1 MQKRISTKMSIKKI
15 TSFFRQI
22 FSFLKNPQDMHKLIL
37 ELAQESKEEFVPI
50 LLNPFDPMLLV
61 KDASIL
67 HLILKD
73 VEFQNRSS
81 FPIIDYIY
89 FQFIKNLNSLE
100 NKAPKIHS
108 NMGGITFTNG
118 EEWKRNRRIG
128 LDVMNDP
135 IFLEKSIE
143 PIINSIDAMLLKI
156 GEKKTQFGINEEL
169 SLLGIDVVGKLVF
182 NTDLELFSKEK
193 RNKNEIDSLY
203 LTNSVRTMLDAIQK
217 YIYYP
222 FPAFFF
228 SFFKSK
234 DIRKLDKAVSNL
246 ALAGSYLLSKVKEDL
261 RLGNKQSE
269 TSIAGILLQKYP
281 DLEDIEI
288 QTLLMDLLGA
298 GHDTTANLVIFTL
311 SSILESNILETS
323 KELQEEIASIVKI
336 LPDLQKANDNINSKL
351 ILEKIEKNTPILSS
365 ILNESLRLYPLG
377 AVFSRISFSKK
388 EIHFNIND
396 KEFILNPKAKL
407 LVSPYVTG
415 RLKKDWGE
423 NANEFDPFR
432 FLEKGKRNS
441 FIPFGSGKRSC
452 IGARFGILEAK
463 LILFRLFQFYKLEKG
478 ESFQKT
484 NSILAFTLRT
494 KNQIWVLANAD
505 NLGITTE
512 DTDNR
517 TIKND

>member
-1 MQKRISTKMSIKKI
+1 MSFGKI
-15 TSFFRQI
+15 ISFFRQI
-22 FSFLKNPQDMHKLIL
+22 VSFLKNPEDMHKLIL
-37 ELAQESKEEFVPI
+37 KLAEESEEEFVPI

-100 NKAPKIHS
+100 NKNPKIHT

-118 EEWKRNRRIG
+118 EEWKRNRKIG
-128 LDVMNDP
+128 LTVMNDP

-143 PIINSIDAMLLKI
+143 PILNSIDAMLLNLK
-156 GEKKTQFGINEEL
+156 EKKTQFAISDEL

-182 NTDLELFSKEK
+182 NIDLELFSKEK
-193 RNKNEIDSLY
+193 RNKNQIDSY
-203 LTNSVRTMLDAIQK
+203 FLTSSVRVMLDAIQK

-222 FPAFFF
+222 FPAFLF
-228 SFFKSK
+228 SFFKTK
-234 DIRKLDKAVSNL
+234 DIRNLDRAVSNL
-246 ALAGSYLLSKVKEDL
+246 ALAGNTLLSKVKEDL
-261 RLGNKQSE
+261 QLGNSRSE
-269 TSIAGILLQKYP
+269 SSIAGILLQKYP
-281 DLEDIEI
+281 DLEDTEI

-311 SSILESNILETS
+311 SSILESNVLETS
-323 KELQEEIASIVKI
+323 KELQKEIASIVEI
-336 LPDLQKANDNINSKL
+336 LPSFQKANENIDSKL

-365 ILNESLRLYPLG
+365 ILNESLRLFPLG
-377 AVFSRISFSKK
+377 AVFSRITFSKK
-388 EIHFNIND
+388 EIHFNIKD
-396 KEFILNPKAKL
+396 KEYILKPKSKL

-415 RLKKDWGE
+415 RLKKDWGRS
-423 NANEFDPFR
+423 ANEFDPFR
-432 FLEKGKRNS
+432 FLDKEKGNA

-463 LILFRLFQFYKLEKG
+463 LILFRLFQIYKIEKG

-484 NSILAFTLRT
+484 DSILAFTLRA
-494 KNQIWVLANAD
+494 KNPIWVLAKAN
-505 NLGITTE
+505 T
-512 DTDNR
+512 
-517 TIKND
+517 